1 MNFKNWTLRFRD
13 DKSWQISSSTKQ
25 VLLTKV
31 GPLAK
36 ESIAGLALTL
46 LHSVPSGYWQRRTL
60 EKKTWINCEN
70 WIKICIN
77 ISTCPPCAKVWS
89 WHGFWGSPY
98 SHQTGSCSWP
108 GKKTWCVWHF
118 CIAKYLRTNLN
129 DFAATF
135 WSLSSSK
142 LSRSSKLTIWS
153 SWNIC
158 EPVSKMFPRY
168 NYMCVDNSL
177 NHLWEDVVC
186 SPDMPDVR
194 VAILL
199 THAQYPNLHLEL
211 RI

>member
-36 ESIAGLALTL
+36 ESIAGLASTL

-60 EKKTWINCEN
+60 EKKKCQTWINCEN
-70 WIKICIN
+70 
-77 ISTCPPCAKVWS
+77 ISTCLPCAKVWS

-118 CIAKYLRTNLN
+118 CIAKYIRTNLN

-153 SWNIC
+153 SWNQVEWIGKCFFFLSRPLRRCSLPSWHAWC
-158 EPVSKMFPRY
+158 ESNHPVRQHTKPRSWPA
-168 NYMCVDNSL
+168 CHQTRASSTL
-177 NHLWEDVVC
+177 K
-186 SPDMPDVR
+186 P
-194 VAILL
+194 
-199 THAQYPNLHLEL
+199 
-211 RI
+211 